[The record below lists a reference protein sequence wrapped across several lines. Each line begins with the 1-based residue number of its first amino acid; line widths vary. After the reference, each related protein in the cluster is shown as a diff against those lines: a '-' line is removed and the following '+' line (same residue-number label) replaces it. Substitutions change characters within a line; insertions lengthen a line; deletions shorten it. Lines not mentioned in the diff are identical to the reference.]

1 MSETTSPSVP
11 EQIKQKT
18 ISSEKEKKNNA
29 ILILTIV
36 ECILLGMLSIV
47 CFFAVH
53 SLTSYDSY
61 YRIYYFFP
69 ITGMIMLGLMIAAYF
84 KKWLAL
90 QLLSVIIVLLWGTY
104 CGATIYSSFIAGKV
118 YKLEAPYRNSEMY
131 VVFEGKTY
139 EWEGKT
145 VIYGLPA
152 EWEDLQKRAVIKER
166 DDSKKPTEELHAKG
180 IDAGSMIFYQDGY
193 KYILVE
199 CVTGSLFE
207 FIDPNDPPED
217 TISTDITTLGIGG

>member
-1 MSETTSPSVP
+1 MSETSSPSVP

-29 ILILTIV
+29 ILILTII
-36 ECILLGMLSIV
+36 ECVLLGVLSIV
-47 CFFAVH
+47 CFFAVK
-53 SLTSYDSY
+53 SLTTYDSY

-69 ITGMIMLGLMIAAYF
+69 ITGFIMLGIMIVAYF
-84 KKWLAL
+84 RKWLAL
-90 QLLSVIIVLLWGTY
+90 QLLSVIIVLFWVTY
-104 CGATIYSSFIAGKV
+104 CGATIYSCLIAGKV
-118 YKLEAPYRNSEMY
+118 YKLEEPYRNSEMY
-131 VVFEGKTY
+131 VVFNGKRY

-217 TISTDITTLGIGG
+217 TISTDVTTLGIG